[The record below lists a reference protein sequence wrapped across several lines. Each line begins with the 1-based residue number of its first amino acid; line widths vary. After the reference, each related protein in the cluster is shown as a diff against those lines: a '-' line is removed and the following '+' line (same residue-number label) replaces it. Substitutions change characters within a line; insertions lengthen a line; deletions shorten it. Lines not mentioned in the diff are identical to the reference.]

1 MGNDQQIVNLEKE
14 FEEKIKDVSTLEE
27 LEKLR
32 VEFVGRKG
40 KVTELLKQIPK
51 LPPEER
57 KEFGKTCNQLKKRI
71 ETLIKEKG
79 RQLKE
84 KEKQERLRKE
94 QIDVTLPGRRRPIG
108 ALHPVTKTLKEI
120 VRFFT
125 GLGFAVAE
133 GPEVETDFY
142 NFEALNIPKG
152 HPAREMQDTFYVS
165 DEVVLRTH
173 TSPVQVRVME
183 KQEPPIQIIAPGK
196 VYRKDADV
204 THTPMFHQVEG
215 LMVDERVTFADL
227 KGILELFL
235 KEIFGSK
242 TKVRFRPSY
251 FPFTEP
257 SAEVDIGCVICGGKG
272 CKVCKGTGWLE
283 ILGCGMVDPAVFKA
297 VGINP
302 DLYQGFAFGMGVERI
317 AMLKYGID
325 DLRLFFENDVRFL
338 RQFRGA

>member
-1 MGNDQQIVNLEKE
+1 MAISKVESLRKE
-14 FEEKIKDVSTLEE
+14 FLERVEKVVSIEE

-32 VEFVGRKG
+32 VEFIGRKG
-40 KVTELLKQIPK
+40 KVTELLKTIPS
-51 LPPEER
+51 LPQEER
-57 KEFGKTCNQLKKRI
+57 KEFGKACNILKGEI
-71 ETLIKEKG
+71 EKLIKEKLQHFKKIE
-79 RQLKE
+79 RKE
-84 KEKQERLRKE
+84 KLQKE
-94 QIDVTLPGRRRPIG
+94 WIDVTLPGRSKEIG
-108 ALHPVTKTLKEI
+108 SLHVVTKTLNEI
-120 VRFFT
+120 VTIFT
-125 GLGFAVAE
+125 SMGFSVAE
-133 GPEVETDFY
+133 GPEIETDFY

-152 HPAREMQDTFYVS
+152 HPAREMQDTFYIT
-165 DEVVLRTH
+165 DDIVLRTH

-183 KQEPPIQIIAPGK
+183 KQKPPIQIIAPGK

-215 LMVDERVTFADL
+215 LMVDEKVTFADL

-235 KEIFGSK
+235 KEMFGQD

-283 ILGCGMVDPAVFKA
+283 ILGCGMVDPAVFKS
-297 VGINP
+297 VGLDP
-302 DLYQGFAFGMGVERI
+302 EVYQGFAFGMGVERI

-325 DLRLFFENDVRFL
+325 DLRLFFENDLRFL
-338 RQFRGA
+338 RQFRGI

>member
-1 MGNDQQIVNLEKE
+1 MAGIENLQRLKE
-14 FEEKIKDVSTLEE
+14 EFFKRLDESSNLQDVEN
-27 LEKLR
+27 LR
-32 VEFVGRKG
+32 VEYLGRKG
-40 KVTELLKQIPK
+40 KVTELLKKIPT

-57 KEFGKTCNQLKKRI
+57 RDFGRACNQLKGELERALK
-71 ETLIKEKG
+71 EKIKEF
-79 RQLKE
+79 KE
-84 KEKQERLRKE
+84 KEKLERLRKE
-94 QIDVTLPGRRRPIG
+94 KIDVTLPGRRKPLG

-120 VRFFT
+120 VKIFT
-125 GLGFAVAE
+125 SMGFSIAE
-133 GPEVETDFY
+133 GPEIETDFY

-152 HPAREMQDTFYVS
+152 HPAREMQDTFYIS
-165 DEVVLRTH
+165 DEIVLRTH

-183 KQEPPIQIIAPGK
+183 KHQPPIQIIAPGK

-215 LMVDERVTFADL
+215 LMVDRSVTFSDL
-227 KGILELFL
+227 KGVLELFL
-235 KEIFGSK
+235 KEIFGSD

-283 ILGCGMVDPAVFKA
+283 ILGCGMVDPAVFKS
-297 VGINP
+297 VNINP
-302 DLYQGFAFGMGVERI
+302 EVYQGFAFGMGVERI

-325 DLRLFFENDVRFL
+325 DLRLFFENDLRFL
-338 RQFRGA
+338 RQFKGV

>member
-1 MGNDQQIVNLEKE
+1 MAGK
-14 FEEKIKDVSTLEE
+14 EKISHLRDEFTSKLKEVSTTEE

-32 VEFVGRKG
+32 VEFIGRKG
-40 KVTELLKQIPK
+40 KVTQLLKEIPN

-57 KEFGKTCNQLKKRI
+57 KEFGKACNVLKAEI
-71 ETLIKEKG
+71 ESAVKEK
-79 RQLKE
+79 LKE
-84 KEKQERLRKE
+84 LKEREKRERLEKE
-94 QIDVTLPGRRRPIG
+94 RIDVTLPGRRRGLG

-120 VRFFT
+120 VKIFT
-125 GLGFAVAE
+125 SMGFTVAE
-133 GPEVETDFY
+133 GPEIETDFY

-152 HPAREMQDTFYVS
+152 HPAREMQDTFYIS
-165 DEVVLRTH
+165 DDVVLRTH

-183 KQEPPIQIIAPGK
+183 KHQPPIQIIAPGK

-215 LMVDERVTFADL
+215 LMVDEKVTFADL
-227 KGILELFL
+227 KGVLEVFL
-235 KEIFGSK
+235 KEIFGSD

-297 VGINP
+297 VEINP
-302 DLYQGFAFGMGVERI
+302 ETYQGFAFGMGVERI

-325 DLRLFFENDVRFL
+325 DLRLFFENDLRFL
-338 RQFRGA
+338 RQFRGV

>member
-1 MGNDQQIVNLEKE
+1 MAVSQIENVRKEFLERLEKVNS
-14 FEEKIKDVSTLEE
+14 IEE

-32 VEFVGRKG
+32 VEFIGRKG
-40 KVTELLKQIPK
+40 KVTELLKSIPK

-57 KEFGKTCNQLKKRI
+57 KEFGKACNVLKGEI
-71 ETLIKEKG
+71 ESLIKEK
-79 RQLKE
+79 LSYFKELEKKE
-84 KEKQERLRKE
+84 KLEKER
-94 QIDVTLPGRRRPIG
+94 IDVSLPGRRRPLG
-108 ALHPVTKTLKEI
+108 SLHVVTKTLKEI
-120 VRFFT
+120 VNIFT
-125 GLGFAVAE
+125 SMGFSVAE
-133 GPEVETDFY
+133 GPEIETDFY

-152 HPAREMQDTFYVS
+152 HPAREMQDTFYIS
-165 DEVVLRTH
+165 EDIVLRTH
-173 TSPVQVRVME
+173 TSPVQVRIME
-183 KQEPPIQIIAPGK
+183 KHQPPVQIVAPGK

-227 KGILELFL
+227 KGVLELFL
-235 KEIFGSK
+235 KEMFGSD

-297 VGINP
+297 VDINP
-302 DLYQGFAFGMGVERI
+302 DIYQGFAFGMGVERI

-325 DLRLFFENDVRFL
+325 DLRLFFENDLRFL
-338 RQFRGA
+338 RQFRGM

>member
-1 MGNDQQIVNLEKE
+1 MAGK
-14 FEEKIKDVSTLEE
+14 EKISHLRDEFTSKLKEVSTTEE

-32 VEFVGRKG
+32 VEFIGRKG
-40 KVTELLKQIPK
+40 KVTQLLKEIPN

-57 KEFGKTCNQLKKRI
+57 KEFGKACNVLKAEI
-71 ETLIKEKG
+71 ESAVKEKL
-79 RQLKE
+79 RELKE
-84 KEKQERLRKE
+84 REKRERLEKE
-94 QIDVTLPGRRRPIG
+94 RIDVTLPGRRRGLG

-120 VRFFT
+120 VKIFT
-125 GLGFAVAE
+125 SMGFTVAE
-133 GPEVETDFY
+133 GPEIETDFY

-152 HPAREMQDTFYVS
+152 HPAREMQDTFYIS
-165 DEVVLRTH
+165 DDVVLRTH

-183 KQEPPIQIIAPGK
+183 KHQPPIQIIAPGK

-215 LMVDERVTFADL
+215 LMVDEKVTFADL
-227 KGILELFL
+227 KGVLEVFL
-235 KEIFGSK
+235 KEIFGSD

-297 VGINP
+297 VEINP
-302 DLYQGFAFGMGVERI
+302 ETYQGFAFGMGVERI

-325 DLRLFFENDVRFL
+325 DLRLFFENDLRFL
-338 RQFRGA
+338 RQFRGV

>member
-1 MGNDQQIVNLEKE
+1 MAVSQIESVRKEFLEGLEKVNSI
-14 FEEKIKDVSTLEE
+14 EK

-32 VEFVGRKG
+32 VEFIGRKG
-40 KVTELLKQIPK
+40 KVTELLKSIPK

-57 KEFGKTCNQLKKRI
+57 KEFGKACNVLKGEI
-71 ETLIKEKG
+71 EFLIKEK
-79 RQLKE
+79 LSYFKELEKKE
-84 KEKQERLRKE
+84 KLEKER
-94 QIDVTLPGRRRPIG
+94 IDVTLPGRRRPLG
-108 ALHPVTKTLKEI
+108 SLHVVTKTLKEI
-120 VRFFT
+120 VNIFT
-125 GLGFAVAE
+125 SMGFSVAE
-133 GPEVETDFY
+133 GPEIETDFY

-152 HPAREMQDTFYVS
+152 HPAREMQDTFYIS
-165 DEVVLRTH
+165 EDVVLRTH

-183 KQEPPIQIIAPGK
+183 KHHPPIQIVAPGK

-215 LMVDERVTFADL
+215 LMVDEKVTFADL
-227 KGILELFL
+227 KGVLELFL
-235 KEIFGSK
+235 REMFGSD

-297 VGINP
+297 VDINP
-302 DLYQGFAFGMGVERI
+302 DIYQGFAFGMGVERI
-317 AMLKYGID
+317 TMLKYGID
-325 DLRLFFENDVRFL
+325 DLRFFFENDLRFL
-338 RQFRGA
+338 RQFRGM